1 MLGGNVLVF
10 DIETV
15 PDVKAGRQLFN
26 LKGLSDEDVAL
37 AMRAL
42 RTQKTGKTD
51 FLSHFQQIPT
61 QHVHS
66 LHFFPPPPPVP

>member
-42 RTQKTGKTD
+42 RT
-51 FLSHFQQIPT
+51 F
-61 QHVHS
+61 S
-66 LHFFPPPPPVP
+66 LISNTK